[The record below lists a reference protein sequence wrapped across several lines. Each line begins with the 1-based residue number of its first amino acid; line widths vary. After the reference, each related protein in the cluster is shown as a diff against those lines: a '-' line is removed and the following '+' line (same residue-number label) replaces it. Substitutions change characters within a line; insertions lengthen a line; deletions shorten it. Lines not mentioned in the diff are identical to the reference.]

1 MDAPAWTVLRCAGC
15 AQCFG
20 RKAGT
25 KGKCSRCGVIANEK
39 TEIISHAANEQELQN
54 EISLA
59 NVPEH
64 LKPQLSE
71 KMTSKPIA
79 SVREDDAHRLKKC
92 LLSAAV
98 DGIIRAENVVKSLA
112 RMNITLRALDLIEMA
127 YSQGMLLKLSEDEWQ
142 VLD

>member
-1 MDAPAWTVLRCAGC
+1 MDAPAWTVLRCSGC
-15 AQCFG
+15 SQCFG
-20 RKAGT
+20 RKAGA

-64 LKPQLSE
+64 LKSKLSE
-71 KMTSKPIA
+71 KMTSKTAAP
-79 SVREDDAHRLKKC
+79 VREDAAHRLTEC

-98 DGIIRAENVVKSLA
+98 DGIIKAENVVKSLA
-112 RMNITLRALDLIEMA
+112 KMNITLRAPDLIEMA
-127 YSQGMLLKLSEDEWQ
+127 YSQGLLLKLSEDEWQ

>member
-15 AQCFG
+15 SQCFG
-20 RKAGT
+20 RRAGA
-25 KGKCSRCGVIANEK
+25 KGKCSRCGVFANDK

-54 EISLA
+54 KISLA

-64 LKPQLSE
+64 LKLKLSE
-71 KMTSKPIA
+71 KMTTKPAA
-79 SVREDDAHRLKKC
+79 SVREDDAHRLTEC

-98 DGIIRAENVVKSLA
+98 DGVIRAENVVKSLA
-112 RMNITLRALDLIEMA
+112 KMNLTLRAPDLIEMA
-127 YSQGMLLKLSEDEWQ
+127 YSQGLLLKLSEDEWQ

>member
-1 MDAPAWTVLRCAGC
+1 MDAPAWTVLRCSGC
-15 AQCFG
+15 SQCFG
-20 RKAGT
+20 RKAGA

-64 LKPQLSE
+64 LKSKLSE
-71 KMTSKPIA
+71 KMTSKPAA
-79 SVREDDAHRLKKC
+79 SVREDDAHRLTEC

-98 DGIIRAENVVKSLA
+98 DGIIKAENVVKSLA
-112 RMNITLRALDLIEMA
+112 KMNITLRAPDLIEMA
-127 YSQGMLLKLSEDEWQ
+127 YSQGLLLKLSEDEWQ

>member
-15 AQCFG
+15 SQCFG
-20 RKAGT
+20 RRAGA
-25 KGKCSRCGVIANEK
+25 KGKCSRCGVFANDK

-54 EISLA
+54 KISLA

-64 LKPQLSE
+64 LKSKLSE
-71 KMTSKPIA
+71 KMTSKPAA
-79 SVREDDAHRLKKC
+79 SVREDDAHRLTEC

-98 DGIIRAENVVKSLA
+98 DGVIRAENVVKSLA
-112 RMNITLRALDLIEMA
+112 KMNLTLRAPDLIEMA
-127 YSQGMLLKLSEDEWQ
+127 YSQGLLLKLSEDEWQ

>member
-1 MDAPAWTVLRCAGC
+1 MDAPAWTVLRCSGC
-15 AQCFG
+15 SQCFG
-20 RKAGT
+20 RKAGA

-64 LKPQLSE
+64 LKSKLSE
-71 KMTSKPIA
+71 KMTSKTAAP
-79 SVREDDAHRLKKC
+79 VREDDAHRLTEC

-98 DGIIRAENVVKSLA
+98 DGIIKAENVVKSLA
-112 RMNITLRALDLIEMA
+112 KMNITLRAPDLIEIA
-127 YSQGMLLKLSEDEWQ
+127 YSQGLLLKLSEDEWQ